1 MKEST
6 EIEEKLPDKKH
17 EDAVL
22 KYLAENHPDDENAL
36 SEMTALLDSATDSQ
50 ALLDAVYRGTRSEQ
64 NAKDAE
70 NAGYLRGKNEAIEMA
85 VNAGAK
91 RETVEII
98 EVEDVPLAYYPGNT
112 CRVKVKSAG
121 ELR

>member
-36 SEMTALLDSATDSQ
+36 SEMTALLDGATDSQ
-50 ALLDAVYRGTRSEQ
+50 ALLDAVYRGCIHFGDRGWFVGWWGGWGGGTTVPSRSV
-64 NAKDAE
+64 ARK
-70 NAGYLRGKNEAIEMA
+70 
-85 VNAGAK
+85 
-91 RETVEII
+91 
-98 EVEDVPLAYYPGNT
+98 
-112 CRVKVKSAG
+112 
-121 ELR
+121 

>member
-36 SEMTALLDSATDSQ
+36 SEMTALLD
-50 ALLDAVYRGTRSEQ
+50 AVYRGIRSEQ

-70 NAGYLRGKNEAIEMA
+70 NAGYLRGKNEAIEMRRA
-85 VNAGAK
+85 
-91 RETVEII
+91 EIHS
-98 EVEDVPLAYYPGNT
+98 VLPADDSEDFADSSIPL
-112 CRVKVKSAG
+112 
-121 ELR
+121 LRHIRRSVWD

>member
-36 SEMTALLDSATDSQ
+36 SEMTALLDGATDSQ
-50 ALLDAVYRGTRSEQ
+50 ALLDAGKTRKTQ
-64 NAKDAE
+64 KMPVICAAKT
-70 NAGYLRGKNEAIEMA
+70 KPS
-85 VNAGAK
+85 K
-91 RETVEII
+91 
-98 EVEDVPLAYYPGNT
+98 
-112 CRVKVKSAG
+112 
-121 ELR
+121 

>member
-6 EIEEKLPDKKH
+6 EIEEKLLDKKH

-36 SEMTALLDSATDSQ
+36 SEMTALLDGATDSQ
-50 ALLDAVYRGTRSEQ
+50 ALLDAVYRGIRSEQ

-70 NAGYLRGKNEAIEMA
+70 NAGYLRGKNEAIEMRRA
-85 VNAGAK
+85 
-91 RETVEII
+91 EIHS
-98 EVEDVPLAYYPGNT
+98 VLPADDSEDFADSSIPL
-112 CRVKVKSAG
+112 
-121 ELR
+121 LRHIRRSVWD